1 MLTFLARRLA
11 YNAFVLLG
19 VALLVFSL
27 VFLTGDPARAQLP
40 IHTPPEVVEA
50 FRRTRGLDRPIPV
63 QFVDFVARALQG
75 DFGQSLR
82 FRQPAMPLVLERLP
96 ATLTLASLGL
106 LVSLAIALPL
116 GTVAAVR
123 RGSWVD
129 HVARSVALVGQA
141 VPGFVLAPILILILA
156 VSLRLLPVSGTGGAE
171 HLLMP
176 AVVVGVGSAAG
187 LTRILR
193 SSLLEVFRQDYI
205 RTAEAKGLAPTR
217 VLTRHAFKNAA
228 IPVVTFLAF
237 DVAAIMSG
245 VVIVEVIFAY
255 PGMGRLAF
263 QAIANRDLPIIQ
275 AFVFISGLTIV
286 TANMLLDLLYTWL
299 DPRIRVH

>member
-1 MLTFLARRLA
+1 
-11 YNAFVLLG
+11 
-19 VALLVFSL
+19 LLVFSL